1 MPLVEIWGVGFTAED
16 RSKLQRSI
24 ASAIKEVMPLLK
36 DHEELIWVV
45 FHEVPAENWMI
56 GPLNVKELRQKLMA
70 EKK

>member
-1 MPLVEIWGVGFTAED
+1 
-16 RSKLQRSI
+16 
-24 ASAIKEVMPLLK
+24 LLK
-36 DHEELIWVV
+36 DHEELIWGV